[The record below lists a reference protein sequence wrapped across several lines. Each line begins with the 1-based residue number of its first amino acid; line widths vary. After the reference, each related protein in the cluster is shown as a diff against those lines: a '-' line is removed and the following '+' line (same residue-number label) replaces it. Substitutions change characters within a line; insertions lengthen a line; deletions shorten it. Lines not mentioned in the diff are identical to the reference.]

1 MDNIISELWFNG
13 IVPQDMCRSDEDIK
27 KLWSIIKNN
36 EEMLKEKLTEEQNK
50 LFKEIQENNQ
60 NLESIMEEKIF
71 TLGFKLG
78 MKIAVE
84 SLYEEKKNE

>member
-1 MDNIISELWFNG
+1 MDNILPYIDKTVHLSYN
-13 IVPQDMCRSDEDIK
+13 IK